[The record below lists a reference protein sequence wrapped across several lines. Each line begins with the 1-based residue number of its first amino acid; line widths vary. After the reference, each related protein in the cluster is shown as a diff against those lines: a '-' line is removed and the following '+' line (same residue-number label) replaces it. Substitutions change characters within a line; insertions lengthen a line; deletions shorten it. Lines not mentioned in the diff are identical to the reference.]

1 MKLAERLV
9 PKGLQERWETILR
22 EFEWTWTKAAIAS
35 LVLWFLAII
44 FIAIIP
50 SWWLYFA
57 GNTLHWTGP
66 PTGAGHVY
74 TPTILGHQFSIDTS
88 FWLRQLGDL
97 IAVILFTIPTVLF
110 MVVPY
115 FVQKQRRKLRGQ
127 DVARP
132 AGGYR

>member
-1 MKLAERLV
+1 MDLVERLV
-9 PKGLQERWETILR
+9 PKSLWERWETLLK

-35 LVLWFLAII
+35 LVLWFLAIV
-44 FIAIIP
+44 FIGIIP

-57 GNTLHWTGP
+57 GNSLHWTGP
-66 PTGAGHVY
+66 PTGAGGSY
-74 TPTILGHQFSIDTS
+74 S
-88 FWLRQLGDL
+88 FWLKQLGDVVA
-97 IAVILFTIPTVLF
+97 IMLFTIPTIAF

-132 AGGYR
+132 SGGYR